1 MSKDDSKL
9 IIGVVGIEMSWVE
22 KNRKIHNRGNGGGGW
37 GVGCDYSG
45 LESIQKLTMWD
56 CGARVNLSLKSV
68 S

>member
-1 MSKDDSKL
+1 
-9 IIGVVGIEMSWVE
+9 MSWVE
-22 KNRKIHNRGNGGGGW
+22 KNRKIHNRGSGGEGGGMW
-37 GVGCDYSG
+37 GCDYSE